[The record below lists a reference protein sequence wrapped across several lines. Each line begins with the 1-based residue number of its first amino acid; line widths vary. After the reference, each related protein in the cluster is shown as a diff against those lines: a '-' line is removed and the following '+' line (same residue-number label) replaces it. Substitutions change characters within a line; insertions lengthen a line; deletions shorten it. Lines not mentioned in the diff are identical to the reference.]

1 MLLSRHTT
9 TTELAFQNVLSSL
22 TQPLETVFTTT
33 ELALRSM
40 YSTTTELKFY
50 TCTIELLRSCPNAH
64 ILQLLILHSGV
75 CFLSLNSEF

>member
-9 TTELAFQNVLSSL
+9 TELAFRNALSSL

-50 TCTIELLRSCPNAH
+50 ACTIELLRSCPNAH
-64 ILQLLILHSGV
+64 ILQLLILHSGI
-75 CFLSLNSEF
+75 CFLSLKP